1 MTVKNTSDAVTN
13 LFKTLAS
20 DQRLD
25 SCVTVPWLGPG
36 SEQSPSLGI
45 TPVGQLFFKMT
56 ETLRLALD
64 GDCVFASCESLCQKS
79 LNIALS
85 NRKQSSEESDCV
97 ILSQPFP
104 RLNVFL

>member
-1 MTVKNTSDAVTN
+1 M
-13 LFKTLAS
+13 
-20 DQRLD
+20 
-25 SCVTVPWLGPG
+25 TVPWLGPG
-36 SEQSPSLGI
+36 SEQSTSQI
-45 TPVGQLFFKMT
+45 IPVVQLFFKMT

-85 NRKQSSEESDCV
+85 NRKQSSEELDCV
-97 ILSQPFP
+97 ILSQPFT